1 MAVTG
6 FLLVKYN
13 QGAMTWLTIT
23 IGLLFFLSGAVSCII
38 YYVEKERIAKRKAKA
53 EKEETDALKSPSFPL
68 AGVGSVVLGIILA
81 VMPETFVIGMVYILA
96 ALLILG
102 AINLFITLA
111 RSKQYAHVP
120 VYLWLLPTL
129 ILIVAIFSIHKPI
142 EAAALP
148 LKVIGWA
155 FMCYGVIELLFS
167 IRNFYIRKAFEKAEE
182 SKIVEGFKLAN
193 ENIEDAEIIEE
204 EKPTT

>member
-38 YYVEKERIAKRKAKA
+38 YYVEKERIEKKKAKA

-81 VMPETFVIGMVYILA
+81 FMPDTFVIGMVYILA
-96 ALLILG
+96 ALNGQVL
-102 AINLFITLA
+102 
-111 RSKQYAHVP
+111 
-120 VYLWLLPTL
+120 
-129 ILIVAIFSIHKPI
+129 
-142 EAAALP
+142 
-148 LKVIGWA
+148 
-155 FMCYGVIELLFS
+155 
-167 IRNFYIRKAFEKAEE
+167 
-182 SKIVEGFKLAN
+182 
-193 ENIEDAEIIEE
+193 
-204 EKPTT
+204 